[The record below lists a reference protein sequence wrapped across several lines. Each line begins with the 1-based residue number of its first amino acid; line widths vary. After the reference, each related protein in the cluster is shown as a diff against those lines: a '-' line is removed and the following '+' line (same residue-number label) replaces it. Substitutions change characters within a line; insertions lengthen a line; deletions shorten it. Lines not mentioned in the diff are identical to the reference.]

1 MSNSGHHLSGGST
14 QGKSQVARHKG
25 MRRRHSAGVGPTP
38 QHHIPGSKG
47 GDWGNTHSVEKHPPF
62 CHTLNNSRGNLLVE
76 ESPDLALQL
85 VRDGEDGLQH
95 RHEAGYLAEAAA
107 ARHLCMHREALLK
120 ASCIHTSGNFMEPS
134 QDVGRELE
142 RD

>member
-1 MSNSGHHLSGGST
+1 
-14 QGKSQVARHKG
+14 
-25 MRRRHSAGVGPTP
+25 MRRGHSAGVSVTYLAAREEIG
-38 QHHIPGSKG
+38 
-47 GDWGNTHSVEKHPPF
+47 GNTHSVEKKRPPF
-62 CHTLNNSRGNLLVE
+62 GHTLSNSRGGLLVE

-107 ARHLCMHREALLK
+107 ARHLRMHREALLK
-120 ASCIHTSGNFMEPS
+120 ASGIHTSGNFMEPS
-134 QDVGRELE
+134 QDVGRELG